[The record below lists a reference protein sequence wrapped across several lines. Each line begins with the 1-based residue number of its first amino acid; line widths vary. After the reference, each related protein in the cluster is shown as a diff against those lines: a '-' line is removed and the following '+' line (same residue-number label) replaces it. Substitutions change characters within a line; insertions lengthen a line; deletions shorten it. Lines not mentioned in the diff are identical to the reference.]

1 MLLATVSERQF
12 MEWVISTAHRNGWLC
27 HHVHD
32 SRKEEWGTDAG
43 FPDLVL
49 ARNGRVIFAEL
60 KVSGGRTTPSQREWM
75 YALAPEAGNEG
86 GVSVALWRPTD
97 EAEIEKVLA

>member
-1 MLLATVSERQF
+1 MLLATVSEATFQR
-12 MEWVISTAHRNGWLC
+12 WVISTARRNSWLV

-49 ARNGRVIFAEL
+49 ARGGRVLFVEL
-60 KVSGGRTTPSQREWM
+60 KTNRGRPSTAQLKWWSE
-75 YALAPEAGNEG
+75 LPNESDG
-86 GVSVALWRPTD
+86 DQQLYVWRPTD